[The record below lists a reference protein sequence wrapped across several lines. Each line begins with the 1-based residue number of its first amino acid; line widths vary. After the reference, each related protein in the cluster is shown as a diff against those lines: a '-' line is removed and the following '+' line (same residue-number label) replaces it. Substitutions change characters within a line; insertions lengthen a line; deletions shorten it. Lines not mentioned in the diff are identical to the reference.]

1 MRDGLKVVRVDGLAE
16 LRRDLKAA
24 DRKLDR
30 RLAARLRKAADMVAK
45 AAKDRVPVRSGA
57 ARDSIKPGVTG
68 AKAFVRGGKDDVPY
82 YGWLDFGSR
91 TPNGGSFSAGRSGQR
106 AQARAAAG
114 QRVGP
119 WANTGQGPRGGRFIY
134 PALEEKST
142 EVTDQVRDAVD
153 EALREV
159 NL

>member
-1 MRDGLKVVRVDGLAE
+1 MADGIKVVRVDGLAE

-30 RLAARLRKAADMVAK
+30 RLAARLRKAAQIVVDEAK
-45 AAKDRVPVRSGA
+45 RRVPVVSGD
-57 ARDSIKPGVTG
+57 ARDSIKPGVSG

-82 YGWLDFGSR
+82 YGWLDFGTR
-91 TPNGGSFSAGRSGQR
+91 TPNQGSFTSGRSGQR
-106 AQARAAAG
+106 AAARVAAG

-119 WANTGQGPRGGRFIY
+119 WANTGRGPTGGRFIY
-134 PALEEKST
+134 PAIDAKSDD
-142 EVTDQVRDAVD
+142 VTTQVRDAVD